1 MSKNSLGKQGLR
13 LEVPLLW
20 FILLHVSLALNSTS
34 GVMAKLAG
42 RNEMLSFRFC
52 LFYGLDLFF
61 VFVQALLWQQVL
73 KHMSL
78 TFANMNRPIS
88 IIYSLLWST
97 FLFREQVTP
106 RMLIGSL
113 IIIAG
118 IIIGVSERTD
128 KKDQKVRA
136 EREESV

>member
-1 MSKNSLGKQGLR
+1 MKSNIDSKQRKRG
-13 LEVPLLW
+13 LEVPVMW
-20 FILLHVSLALNSTS
+20 FFLLHASLLLNSIS
-34 GVMAKLAG
+34 GVMAKMAG
-42 RNEMLSFRFC
+42 KYPVLSFYFC

-97 FLFREQVTP
+97 FIFRETITP
-106 RMLIGSL
+106 RMLLGAA
-113 IIIAG
+113 IIMAG
-118 IIIGVSERTD
+118 IILGVSEKTES
-128 KKDQKVRA
+128 KQLK
-136 EREESV
+136 EEDV